1 MIKQKGFLSTCLTS
15 VLIVSITVITH
26 VKRHLFMDG
35 SMETNVVELAIVI
48 LSIALIFRVPFV
60 RVILA
65 GCASIFLFYI
75 AVMAIESPSDFYLV
89 PRAIMF
95 LVLLFV
101 WYMLLF
107 EEAVK
112 IYVSHKANGRLKV
125 LT

>member
-1 MIKQKGFLSTCLTS
+1 
-15 VLIVSITVITH
+15 
-26 VKRHLFMDG
+26 MDG